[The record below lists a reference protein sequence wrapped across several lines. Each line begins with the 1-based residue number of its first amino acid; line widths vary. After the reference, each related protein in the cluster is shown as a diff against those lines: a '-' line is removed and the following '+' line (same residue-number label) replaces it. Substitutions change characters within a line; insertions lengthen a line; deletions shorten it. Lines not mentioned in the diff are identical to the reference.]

1 MAGRR
6 ISGIFVP
13 IQLDTSNVQRDLEKF
28 NGELGTVINTIQKRF
43 EGALNTKDLAN
54 SIVRVTRAMGELR
67 DSSAALGKIDNINI
81 FQSKIEGLNPALKK
95 LSTAF
100 GGTVKQQKELFT
112 QLVKT
117 QAIDQQVKALQTLQR
132 ATRLSTEET
141 LKLVRARGMAVSTE
155 AVTQFS
161 KPNTPTAGG
170 RGWTGIFTPTS
181 MAAGAQSALAAGGV
195 VTGMYGA
202 VELTKSAY
210 QASLKMENLQLA
222 FESVFGSASKATAQ
236 LDFVRQVSDKLGLSF
251 LATAEGAKKMFAAA
265 RGTEVENDANQ
276 IFQAFSTM
284 SAALKLTG
292 DETNSVFLAISQ
304 MMSKG
309 KISAEELRL
318 QLSERMPGAV
328 TLFAKAI
335 GVTTKELD
343 VMLQKGQVGLD
354 SLRKFAVEVQNTYA
368 AGAAGAS
375 KGLQAELNRVGNA
388 WFDLKRAFVDA
399 RGSAETLSVLT
410 DTLKGLTAMA
420 PAIAKLAGVFLKFA
434 VATTASYGAV
444 KALTAIKTALLGVES
459 ASVLLGGSMK
469 RLSETLVAFAKT
481 PLGIA
486 LTIGALGV
494 TVWSLISAQS
504 DGMKSIEQYSTSLDD
519 MAKSASNASGKMD
532 ELNKSV
538 KDRSIEL
545 QSEAVL
551 SAQKLFEGALSPQT
565 QYLLDQSI
573 PVILKVES
581 PFSRTLEKM
590 KRGGADWNQHISAAQ
605 ELGKTFSA
613 EFNKAMESGADEE
626 TTKAIIDQYVI
637 EFALIKEKLTQAGQT
652 EVAKTFESAVSSV
665 LNLAKDWS
673 GKTNVFKSMSEDAKD
688 TTQHLLTFNKEFEA
702 IQKITQGTELGKE
715 LKYKEEAEAS
725 VKSLLAMGKAVQTAH
740 ARMAELGSKTA
751 ENAEEWKKNEDIVKK
766 NEQAFVLLGQ
776 AAVKNKMD
784 LSILNEAIRV
794 AGEVAKMTT
803 EEIEALQKK
812 MAEGFR
818 LGGIKTGENLLKDL
832 DTEIALSKAT
842 AGQKKA
848 FSVLSPYIKDDASKF
863 NIVTMLMKDDV
874 KGLQDAF
881 KDTSFVAENMTGIL
895 AKAGELAGSADT
907 KKGTSN
913 WESINSTIQ
922 STTKTLETWKAKLAE
937 SQADQFGTAVVAE
950 LEKIDKTLRSSKATS
965 EQIAQ
970 LKELRKQIEEVG
982 EARKKQVADEER
994 LKIREELTR
1003 TGSRVTR
1010 AFKGLVG
1017 IDNSEVYNAAKQ
1029 QYDLDVEFFQKALAK
1044 KQISQEEF
1052 NNYMMMLDQTL
1063 VDAQLRSQTDMF
1075 SRLQAAANDYYI
1087 KYGDF
1092 TKHVGS
1098 VVTNAMDDSARAIAA
1113 FARSGA
1119 SDFKSLADAFASMAD
1134 RMLTTATE
1142 LFAQQAVSALWSGAM
1157 KLFSSP
1163 KVDMSA
1169 PGMAQGS
1176 MSSNGQIVRH
1186 ANGGAYFGGNLSSY
1200 SGSIVSSPTLFS
1212 TGTKVPAYASGAGL
1226 MGEAGPE
1233 GIFPLTRDSSGKLGV
1248 RAKSGIGAALNQNI
1262 NVNVINN
1269 TSSQVTTQETKDN
1282 QGNVSIDVMIEEHV
1296 GKAMRRPGSAPFK
1309 AIQNNWGGSPALAQ
1323 RG

>member
-13 IQLDTSNVQRDLEKF
+13 IQLDTSNVQRDMEGLNKS
-28 NGELGTVINTIQKRF
+28 LGTVINSIQKKF
-43 EGALNTKDLAN
+43 EGSLNTKTLADN
-54 SIVRVTRAMGELR
+54 IVKVNRALGELR
-67 DSSAALGKIDNINI
+67 DSGNALGRINGVNV
-81 FQSKIEGLNPALKK
+81 FKSNLSGLSPALKNI
-95 LSTAF
+95 SEAF
-100 GGTVKQQKELFT
+100 GGTVRQQKELYS

-117 QAIDQQVKALQTLQR
+117 QAIDQQVKALRTLQR

-155 AVTQFS
+155 AVTRFS

-170 RGWTGIFTPTS
+170 RGWSGIFTPTS
-181 MAAGAQSALAAGGV
+181 LAAGAQSALAASGV
-195 VTGMYGA
+195 VAGMYGA

-251 LATAEGAKKMFAAA
+251 LETAEGAKKMFAAA

-375 KGLQAELNRVGNA
+375 KGLQAELNRVGTA
-388 WFDLKRAFVDA
+388 WFFLKQAFVDA
-399 RGSAETLSVLT
+399 KGSAETLSVLT

-444 KALTAIKTALLGVES
+444 KALTAIKTALLGAEA
-459 ASVLLGGSMK
+459 ASVLLGEGLAG
-469 RLSETLVAFAKT
+469 LSKKLVAFAKT

-486 LTIGALGV
+486 LAIAALGV

-519 MAKSASNASGKMD
+519 MAKSAGNAAEKMG

-538 KDRSIEL
+538 KDGTIEL
-545 QSEAVL
+545 QSEVVL
-551 SAQKLFEGALSPQT
+551 SAQKLFEGAMLPRT
-565 QYLLDQSI
+565 QYLLNQHI
-573 PVILKVES
+573 PVILEEKES
-581 PFSRTLEKM
+581 SFSRTLEKM
-590 KRGGADWNQHISAAQ
+590 KRGGADWNKHISAAQ

-626 TTKAIIDQYVI
+626 TTKAIIDRYDGFVRI
-637 EFALIKEKLTQAGQT
+637 IKEKLTQAGQT

-751 ENAEEWKKNEDIVKK
+751 ENTEEWKKNEDIVKK

-776 AAVKNKMD
+776 AAIKNKMD

-794 AGEVAKMTT
+794 VGEDAKMTT
-803 EEIEALQKK
+803 KEIEALQKK
-812 MAEGFR
+812 VAEGFR

-874 KGLQDAF
+874 KGLQVAF

-895 AKAGELAGSADT
+895 AKAGELAGSVDA
-907 KKGTSN
+907 KKGASN
-913 WESINSTIQ
+913 WESINSAIERA
-922 STTKTLETWKAKLAE
+922 TKTLETWKAKLNE
-937 SQADQFGTAVVAE
+937 KKADEFGV
-950 LEKIDKTLRSSKATS
+950 TLKEEITKLDEALASSKATS
-965 EQIAQ
+965 SQIDQ
-970 LKELRKQIEEVG
+970 LKQLKAQIEEVG
-982 EARKKQVADEER
+982 EARRKQIDEEER
-994 LKIREELTR
+994 LQVRKELTR
-1003 TGSRVTR
+1003 TGSRITR
-1010 AFKGLVG
+1010 EFKKLQGV
-1017 IDNSEVYNAAKQ
+1017 DNSEVYTAAKQ
-1029 QYDLDVEFFQKALAK
+1029 QYDLDVEFFQEALRK

-1052 NNYMMMLDQTL
+1052 NSNMMMLETNL
-1063 VDAQLRSQTDMF
+1063 ADAQLRSQTDLY
-1075 SRLQAAANDYYI
+1075 SRLQVAADDYFR

-1092 TKHVGS
+1092 TGHIGGAI
-1098 VVTNAMDDSARAIAA
+1098 TTAMDDSARAIGNFAA
-1113 FARSGA
+1113 SGARSF
-1119 SDFKSLADAFASMAD
+1119 SSLADAMDEMAN
-1134 RMLTTATE
+1134 RLLQTATQ
-1142 LFAQQAVSALWSGAM
+1142 LFAQQAVSALWSGVM
-1157 KLFSSP
+1157 GLFSP
-1163 KVDMSA
+1163 GVGMSA

-1176 MSSNGQIVRH
+1176 RSSNGQIVRH

-1233 GIFPLTRDSSGKLGV
+1233 GIFPLERDSSGKLGV

-1269 TSSQVTTQETKDN
+1269 TSSQVATQETRDN

-1296 GKAMRRPGSAPFK
+1296 GKAMRKPGSAPFK
-1309 AIQNNWGGSPALAQ
+1309 SMQNMWGGTPALAQ